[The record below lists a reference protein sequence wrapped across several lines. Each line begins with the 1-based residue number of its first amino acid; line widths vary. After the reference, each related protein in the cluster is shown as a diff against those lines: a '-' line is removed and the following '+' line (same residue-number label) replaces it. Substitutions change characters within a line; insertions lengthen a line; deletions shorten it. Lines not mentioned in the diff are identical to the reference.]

1 MRQKKARFTIMEL
14 MIVVAILMILAS
26 LLLPALKKART
37 KAAEVGCRNQLKQIG
52 LLWIQY
58 TDTFDGHLPLSYSSN
73 SNWSSNL
80 YFAGLLKPWKEN
92 TGTGLAGRE
101 ADKRNCKLRESS
113 EEWRIRAVKNSRITF
128 PSERGMV
135 VDHPGQGI
143 EEVTGADGLKKYY
156 PHGQT
161 PFPCPDWT
169 YDPDAGSYNFPETEQ
184 EPPPNAM
191 VNAAFCDGHV
201 GGISYFQS
209 EKTSNTNIQRN
220 RFWSTLT
227 SWQP

>member
-1 MRQKKARFTIMEL
+1 
-14 MIVVAILMILAS
+14 
-26 LLLPALKKART
+26 
-37 KAAEVGCRNQLKQIG
+37 
-52 LLWIQY
+52 
-58 TDTFDGHLPLSYSSN
+58 
-73 SNWSSNL
+73 
-80 YFAGLLKPWKEN
+80 
-92 TGTGLAGRE
+92 
-101 ADKRNCKLRESS
+101 
-113 EEWRIRAVKNSRITF
+113 
-128 PSERGMV
+128 MV

-156 PHGQT
+156 PHGPT